1 MKIIDVFNGD
11 ADGICSLIQL
21 RLNTPQNSEL
31 VTGVKRNIDLL
42 NNLSFSEGDQLT
54 VLDVSMLKN
63 NQGLINALNSGVQ
76 VFYADHHQ
84 AGDIPDHPNLSAHI
98 NPSSEVCT
106 GLIVNAH
113 LKNKYV
119 LWALTAAYGDNLI
132 DTANSI
138 GKKHNIEQQQ
148 LDQLHLL
155 GTYINYNG
163 YGATLEDLLF
173 HPAELYK
180 TLLCYESPLDF
191 IEEKHATYITLEEG
205 YQSDFANAD
214 NAEKVVDTESSAAFL
229 LPDQRWARRVSGVF
243 GNSLANQFPNR
254 AHAVLTEQEKEG
266 KKGYLVSIRAPLSNK
281 QHADTL
287 ASQFPTGGGRK
298 GAAGINHLPEELLE
312 EFLSHLETQ
321 YSS

>member
-1 MKIIDVFNGD
+1 MKIIDIFNGD

-21 RLNTPQNSEL
+21 RLNTPLDSEL

-42 NNLSFSEGDQLT
+42 NDLSFGKGDQVT
-54 VLDVSMLKN
+54 VLDISMLKN
-63 NQGLINALNSGVQ
+63 MQGLTNALNSGAQ

-84 AGDIPDHPNLSAHI
+84 SGDIPDHPGLSAHI
-98 NPSSEVCT
+98 NPSPEVCT
-106 GLIVNAH
+106 GLIVNAF
-113 LKNKYV
+113 LKNQYI

-132 DTANSI
+132 ETANTI
-138 GKKHNIEQQQ
+138 GKKHNIGQQQ

-173 HPAELYK
+173 HPAELFK

-191 IEEKHATYITLEEG
+191 IEEKHATYVTLEEG
-205 YQSDFANAD
+205 YQSDFANAE
-214 NAEKVVDTESSAAFL
+214 NAEKILDTESVAAFL

-266 KKGYLVSIRAPLSNK
+266 EKGYLVSIRAPLLNK

-298 GAAGINHLPEELLE
+298 GAAGINHLPEELLG
-312 EFLSHLETQ
+312 EFLSSFKGQ
-321 YSS
+321 YSD